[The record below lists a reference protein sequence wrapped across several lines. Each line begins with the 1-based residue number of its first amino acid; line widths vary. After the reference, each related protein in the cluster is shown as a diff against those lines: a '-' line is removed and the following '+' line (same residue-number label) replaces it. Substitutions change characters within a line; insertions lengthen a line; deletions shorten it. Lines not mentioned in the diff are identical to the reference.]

1 MHVCASSVAVR
12 VLDGRTSDGHKYGG
26 LVSRLAHHDD
36 LHPSPY
42 AAGRY
47 SACNSRRRLIM
58 PKPNYKK
65 AVASLAYIHM
75 LVLGSSFNLLGEN

>member
-1 MHVCASSVAVR
+1 MDAPQKA
-12 VLDGRTSDGHKYGG
+12 TS
-26 LVSRLAHHDD
+26 LVSRLAHDDDD
-36 LHPSPY
+36 LHLSPH

-47 SACNSRRRLIM
+47 SACNSSRGLFM
-58 PKPNYKK
+58 PKPANYKK